1 MKNIIV
7 DYRENFNERNGTA
20 HRKLY
25 RTSIIMFVT
34 IIRTVILYIVVIC
47 VVRVM
52 GKRQIGELQP
62 SELVIT
68 LLLSEI
74 IAMPME
80 DTDIPLISTVVPVLL
95 LVSFEIITSAISMRS
110 LKFRFL
116 IQGHP
121 IIIIRNGKLQQEQM
135 RKLRLTVDDVLEALR
150 QKDIFD
156 ISLVSYAIIET
167 NGKMSVMLKPENEP
181 VTRKDAGMH
190 PKDSGIPCVV
200 ITDGKIERSAFDDC
214 NMTDEK
220 LQSII
225 KKQNVNVGKTLLM
238 TVDKSGK
245 TVVIGRDKK

>member
-1 MKNIIV
+1 
-7 DYRENFNERNGTA
+7 
-20 HRKLY
+20 
-25 RTSIIMFVT
+25 MFVT
-34 IIRTVILYIVVIC
+34 IIRTLILYFTVIC
-47 VVRVM
+47 VVRLM

-80 DTDIPLISTVVPVLL
+80 NSDIPLISTVIPVML
-95 LVSFEIITSAISMRS
+95 LVTLEIITSAISMKS

-121 IIIIRNGKLQQEQM
+121 IIIIRNGELQQKEM
-135 RKLRLTVDDVLEALR
+135 KKLRLTIDDILESLR

-156 ISLVSYAIIET
+156 ISLVSYAILET
-167 NGKMSVMLKPENEP
+167 NGQMSVMLKPDYET
-181 VTRKDAGMH
+181 VTNKNAGIQAE
-190 PKDSGIPCVV
+190 DSGIPCVV
-200 ITDGKIERSAFDDC
+200 ITDGQIERSAFNDC

-220 LQSII
+220 LKKII
-225 KKQNVNVGKTLLM
+225 QKQNINVSRTLLM

-245 TVVIGRDKK
+245 TVVIGRDET

>member
-1 MKNIIV
+1 
-7 DYRENFNERNGTA
+7 
-20 HRKLY
+20 
-25 RTSIIMFVT
+25 MFVT
-34 IIRTVILYIVVIC
+34 IIRTVILYLVVVA
-47 VVRVM
+47 VVRIM

-80 DTDIPLISTVVPVLL
+80 NTDIPLISTVVPVLI
-95 LVSFEIITSAISMRS
+95 LVSFEIITSAISMKS

-121 IIIIRNGKLQQEQM
+121 IIIIRDGVLQQKEM
-135 RKLRLTVDDVLEALR
+135 KRLRLTIDDILESLR

-167 NGKMSVMLKPENEP
+167 NGKMSVMLKQEVEVP
-181 VTRKDAGMH
+181 TRKDLNIKAQ
-190 PKDSGIPCVV
+190 DSGIPCIV
-200 ITDGKIERSAFDDC
+200 ITDRKIERSAFEDC

-220 LQSII
+220 LEKII
-225 KKQNVNVGKTLLM
+225 KKQNVNVSNTLLM
-238 TVDKSGK
+238 TIDKFGK
-245 TVVIGRDKK
+245 TVIIERDKK